1 MLKPDFIL
9 GKQRSATRSAD
20 IISMVVDI
28 YGSKEMFV
36 GEYRNLLADRLLA
49 QLDFSPEKEI
59 RNLELLKLRFGDSVL
74 HNCEVML
81 KDISDSKRID
91 AHIHGDAT
99 YAAAEKPF
107 EISSLILSNQFWPT
121 FKNDTIELP
130 AGLQAEF
137 DRYTKSYES
146 YKGNRTLVWRPA
158 IGRVTVEIQLANR
171 TLDLTVSPSQAA
183 IIYLFQDKGIYI
195 SNWQ

>member
-1 MLKPDFIL
+1 
-9 GKQRSATRSAD
+9 
-20 IISMVVDI
+20 
-28 YGSKEMFV
+28 MFV
-36 GEYRNLLADRLLA
+36 SEYRNLLADRLLT
-49 QLDFSPEKEI
+49 QLDFNPEKEI

-91 AHIHGDAT
+91 AHIHSDAS
-99 YAAAEKPF
+99 YAATDKPF
-107 EISSLILSNQFWPT
+107 QISSLILSNQFWPP

-130 AGLQAEF
+130 SALQAEF

-158 IGRVTVEIQLANR
+158 IGRVNIEIQLDSR
-171 TLDLTVSPSQAA
+171 TIDMAVSPSQAA
-183 IIYLFQDKGIYI
+183 IIYLFQDKGII
-195 SNWQ
+195 TS